1 MLALSLPANR
11 KLTVLCI
18 GAHSDDLEIGCGGTL
33 MQLLRER
40 RGVELTWVVMS
51 AIGQRASEARA
62 SVRSLAAGAKRL
74 DIRLNGFQ
82 DGFLPAQF
90 REAKECFEQLKRDVA
105 PDVIFTHTRLDRH
118 QDHRLVCELTWNTW
132 RDHLVLEYEIPK
144 YEGDLGQPNLYMPL
158 SKAVVDR
165 KLRVLNRYFGTQR
178 SKQWFSDDTFRGLM
192 RIRGIECKAPSG
204 FAEAFH
210 ATKISIQL

>member
-1 MLALSLPANR
+1 MLALKLPAHR
-11 KLTVLCI
+11 KLNVLCI
-18 GAHSDDLEIGCGGTL
+18 GAHSDDLEIGCGGTI
-33 MQLLRER
+33 MQILRER
-40 RGVELTWVVMS
+40 QSVALTWVVMS
-51 AIGQRASEARA
+51 AVGRRATEARA
-62 SVRSLAAGAKRL
+62 AARHLAGKAARL
-74 DIRLNGFQ
+74 DIRLNAFQ

-132 RDHLVLEYEIPK
+132 RDHLVFEYEIPK
-144 YEGDLGQPNLYMPL
+144 FEGDLGQPNLYMPL
-158 SKAVVDR
+158 ASTIVER
-165 KLRVLNRYFGTQR
+165 KLRMLNRFFGSQR

-210 ATKISIQL
+210 ATKILMQA